1 MLKNHIN
8 INDLLIKEPR
18 LQEEWKATD
27 ECLNNFIRD
36 AFNRVCSELRKLNID
51 TRFVMTPIFLNAGQ
65 EIHDGQVGNWMR
77 AGHRN
82 RVRRFV
88 VKLTALIEG
97 CNIILEGS
105 MDRVI
110 SDEIVVLVINNYTP
124 TGLTATATFST
135 EYNYYRFRVTDNDE
149 PVNVEATIYLVETA
163 FDDLVIYKTLENFFT
178 AKYRKDDDNAAS
190 KMQLYKNKFEAEL
203 STLAYSYDEN
213 GDGVIDDD
221 DDDKRKCRTIRVG
234 L

>member
-1 MLKNHIN
+1 MLVNHIH
-8 INDLLIKEPR
+8 IEDLLVKEPR
-18 LQEEWKATD
+18 LQEEWKAND
-27 ECLNNFIRD
+27 ESLNSFIRD
-36 AFNRVCSELRKLNID
+36 AFNRVSSELRKLNID

-65 EIHDGQVGNWMR
+65 EIHEGQVGNWMR

-82 RVRRFV
+82 RVRRVV
-88 VKLTALIEG
+88 VKLTAPIEG

-124 TGLTATATFST
+124 TGLTATATFTT
-135 EYNYYRFRVTDNDE
+135 EYNYYRFRVE
-149 PVNVEATIYLVETA
+149 SSEAMNVSTTIYLVETA
-163 FDDLVIYKTLENFFT
+163 FDDLIIYKTLENFFI
-178 AKYRKDDDNAAS
+178 AKYRKDDDNCAS
-190 KMQLYKNKFEAEL
+190 KMQLYKNKFDAEL

-213 GDGVIDDD
+213 GDGVIDDED
-221 DDDKRKCRTIRVG
+221 DDERKKKRTIRIG